1 VDLIRLRA
9 PRSKFPVA
17 GRLRD
22 HGPGRPDDG
31 HRPPDAVGSAL
42 RRPHNAWSPE
52 PVKWYD
58 PAVAFARWDPIRD
71 LLIHQRLDRFAPDQT
86 GWKPPVDLF
95 ETAEAYIVTAEL
107 PGLTRDDLRIDFHDS
122 RLTISGIRRDTGA
135 ACEHYHRLER
145 GHGTF
150 SRAFL
155 LPQPIEVEGIVAD
168 LRDGVLRVT
177 CPKTSDVEQRRIL
190 VT

>member
-1 VDLIRLRA
+1 M
-9 PRSKFPVA
+9 
-17 GRLRD
+17 
-22 HGPGRPDDG
+22 
-31 HRPPDAVGSAL
+31 
-42 RRPHNAWSPE
+42 
-52 PVKWYD
+52 KWYD
-58 PAVAFARWDPIRD
+58 PVVAFARWDPIRD

-122 RLTISGIRRDTGA
+122 RLTVSGIRRDSGV

-150 SRAFL
+150 SRTFQ